1 MKEAI
6 IHEKKNRLYF
16 FKQPFKHFNSTFKNA
31 PAYRKFTMLLNFVL
45 PGRGNLLIGSVEIG
59 LAVLAVFIALV
70 VGEVYLVQA
79 FMAGTIVLSAVDS
92 TVDFGLLNVSLI
104 ALYFSAFKLNV
115 SLNYKL
121 NNGLDA
127 PKSVIAKFFKNWIN
141 GLKVF
146 WQNWSYQYQV
156 SKKKERIMLI
166 TSFFLMG
173 IPLIV
178 YKEYVKGIL
187 FLLVQV
193 LVTSFLVARGVADI
207 ENFFI
212 LSNNQSLNGVPLLYG
227 IIAILFVIFLI
238 AMYILNYKAVVE
250 TITRINGKKQVETY
264 RRELHDLANNKFYI
278 SSLIVPVIG
287 TVAFTIIP
295 LIFMIL
301 IAFTNYSL
309 VTAPGYSN
317 TNASTNSFLD
327 WAGFSTFKRVFTEGA
342 NLQDLLSVFSWTM
355 IWATVATF
363 SCYFGGLF
371 LAMLLNKQCIKGKI
385 VYRSL
390 FVVAMAMPQFVSLL
404 TMRTIF
410 DTYSPLNSLLINLG
424 IISEN
429 YEFWMNEF
437 SAKMLILFIN
447 MWVGIPY
454 YMLLMSGLLIN
465 IPKDYYEAATID
477 GASKWQQFKRIT
489 FPNILY
495 MTTPLLITS
504 FVSNINNFNV
514 IYFLTNGG
522 TIANGISNTAYK
534 TDILITWLYTL
545 TMKKYDY
552 NFGAAIGIVMF
563 IISATISLI
572 VFRKSKAYRSEEE
585 YQ

>member
-1 MKEAI
+1 MKEAVT
-6 IHEKKNRLYF
+6 HEKKTRLYF
-16 FKQPFKHFNSTFKNA
+16 FKQPFRHLIPTYNSASN
-31 PAYRKFTMLLNFVL
+31 YRKFTMLLNFLL
-45 PGRGNLLIGSVEIG
+45 PGMGNVLVGAVEIG
-59 LAVLAVFIALV
+59 LVVFSVFVALL
-70 VGEVYLVQA
+70 VGEINLIQA
-79 FMAGTIVLSAVDS
+79 FVSKAISLSPVDA
-92 TVDFGLLNVSLI
+92 TVVFALLNISLL
-104 ALYFSAFKLNV
+104 ALYFSSFKLNV
-115 SLNYKL
+115 STNYKI
-121 NNGLDA
+121 NNDLGRPRSIILA
-127 PKSVIAKFFKNWIN
+127 
-141 GLKVF
+141 GLKTFGRNIRSFFV
-146 WQNWSYQYQV
+146 NLSYQFHV
-156 SKKKERIMLI
+156 SERKEKIALVS
-166 TSFFLMG
+166 SFFLMG
-173 IPLIV
+173 IPLMC
-178 YKEYVKGIL
+178 YKEFVKGIL

-193 LVTSFLVARGVADI
+193 LITSFLIARGVADI

-212 LSNNQSLNGVPLLYG
+212 LSATESLNGVPLLYG
-227 IIAILFVIFLI
+227 IIALLLVVFFLV
-238 AMYILNYKAVVE
+238 MYFLNYKSVVD
-250 TITRINGKKQVETY
+250 TVTRINGRKEVETY
-264 RRELHDLANNKFYI
+264 RREIHNLANSKFYI
-278 SSLIVPVIG
+278 TSLIVPVLG

-295 LIFMIL
+295 LIFMVL

-309 VTAPGYSN
+309 VTAEGYNN
-317 TNASTNSFLD
+317 TNANLNIFLD
-327 WAGFSTFKRVFTEGA
+327 WVGLSTFERVFTEGA

-355 IWATVATF
+355 IWATIATF

-371 LAMLLNKQCIKGKI
+371 LAMLLNKKAIKGKI
-385 VYRSL
+385 IYRSL

-410 DTYSPLNSLLINLG
+410 DTYGPLNSLLVNLG
-424 IISEN
+424 IINQN

-437 SAKMLILFIN
+437 SAKTLILFIN

-465 IPKDYYEAATID
+465 IPNDYYEAATID

-522 TIANGISNTAYK
+522 TIANGISNTAFK
-534 TDILITWLYTL
+534 TDIFITWLYTL

-563 IISATISLI
+563 ILSATISLI
-572 VFRKSKAYRSEEE
+572 VFRKSKAYSNEEE
-585 YQ
+585 YR